1 MPTLSDT
8 TLLEVENL
16 GIHFGSPGQPVKA
29 VDRISFSIG
38 RGEAVGLVG
47 ESGCGKSLTAL
58 ALARLI
64 PQPPARYASGRIG
77 WDGRDVLDFSEHE
90 LRAWRGRRVAYV
102 FQEPGA
108 ALNPVQTLGA
118 QIQEVLE
125 LHRPGQ
131 AGLDEVERLLAR
143 VGLPE
148 PGRVRISY
156 PHQLSG
162 GMQQRAV
169 IAMAL
174 AGQPDLLI
182 ADEPTTALDVTV
194 QAQIMALLTTLQRES
209 GMALLL
215 ITHNLALVARATH
228 RLYVM
233 YAGRMVEQ
241 GNTLAV
247 LRRPAHPYTQA
258 LRRAVPRLRGGTGR
272 LEGIPGVVPQGH
284 QRPSGCLFQT
294 RCLRA
299 QSLCAAVDP
308 EWAIVEAGHEV
319 RCHFSL

>member
-1 MPTLSDT
+1 MPQATQNC
-8 TLLEVENL
+8 LLEVDDL
-16 GIHFGSPGQPVKA
+16 SIHFGSLGQPVRA
-29 VDRISFSIG
+29 VDRVSFHIA

-58 ALARLI
+58 SLARLI
-64 PQPPARYASGRIG
+64 PQPPARFASGSIRWNGQDILSLS
-77 WDGRDVLDFSEHE
+77 DDE
-90 LRAWRGRRVAYV
+90 LRAWRGRRIAYV

-108 ALNPVQTLGA
+108 ALNPVQTIGA
-118 QIQEVLE
+118 QIREALA
-125 LHRPGQ
+125 LHRP
-131 AGLDEVERLLAR
+131 AVANAAEVERLLAR

-148 PGRVRISY
+148 PDRVRKSY

-174 AGQPDLLI
+174 AGQPELLV

-194 QAQIMALLTTLQRES
+194 QAQIMELLTELQREL

-215 ITHNLALVARATH
+215 ITHNLALVAKATR

-241 GNTLAV
+241 GLTRDL

-258 LRRAVPRLRGGTGR
+258 LLRAVPRLRGSAGR
-272 LEGIPGVVPQGH
+272 LEGIPGTVPQGVH
-284 QRPSGCLFQT
+284 RPRGCLFGE
-294 RCLRA
+294 RCSFAREV
-299 QSLCAAVDP
+299 CAASDP
-308 EWAIVEAGHEV
+308 EWTQLEEGRAV
-319 RCHFSL
+319 RCHFHL